1 MNMQNGILATALAVV
16 FSVGS
21 AGAQAPVNLTLS
33 GGNPGGLWSLLGAG
47 IDRAAKVAD
56 PASVV
61 TYQATG
67 GGFANIALLGQG
79 RTDLGLVHD
88 AEVLIALS
96 GEEPFRAPVTNMQAI
111 GYMYNWAPMHFFL
124 RRDIAEQYGITSLAD
139 IASSGAAIRI
149 GVNRPGNITANV
161 ALGMLE
167 AAGATVEVIEGNGGS
182 VVRAGANDQA
192 DLLRDGRIDMVTNG
206 VFVLHSSFR
215 AIDENNEVVLLTI
228 PADAAEV
235 ANTAFGTT
243 PFVIP
248 GGSYRF
254 QPDDIDTLA
263 LGAML
268 VTHEG
273 TDEEAIYTLT
283 MALIEHIDEVR
294 AVHSSMTALDRE
306 LFANQSILPF
316 HPGAERAL
324 REAGLLQ

>member
-1 MNMQNGILATALAVV
+1 MKLRFGLFALAITA
-16 FSVGS
+16 S
-21 AGAQAPVNLTLS
+21 AAAADTPVNLTLS

-47 IDRAAKVAD
+47 IDRAARMENAS
-56 PASVV
+56 SVV

-67 GGFANIALLGQG
+67 GGFANIALLSQR

-88 AEVLIALS
+88 AEVQIALA
-96 GEEPFRAPVTNMQAI
+96 GEEPFTAPVTNMRAI

-124 RRDIAEQYGITSLAD
+124 NRQIAEQYGITSLDD
-139 IASSGAAIRI
+139 IATSGAPLRI
-149 GVNRPGNITANV
+149 GINRPGNITANV
-161 ALGMLE
+161 ALGMME
-167 AAGATVEVIEGNGGS
+167 AAGATVALIEGNGGQI
-182 VVRAGANDQA
+182 VRAGANDQA

-228 PADAAEV
+228 PSEAAIAAAE
-235 ANTAFGTT
+235 TFGLTQ
-243 PFVIP
+243 FVIP

-254 QPDDIDTLA
+254 QPDNIDTLA

-268 VTHEG
+268 VTHED
-273 TDEEAIYTLT
+273 TSEEQIYELT
-283 MALIEHIDEVR
+283 RALISQIDEVR
-294 AVHSSMTALDRE
+294 AVHSSMAELDRA
-306 LFANQSILPF
+306 LFASQSLLPY

>member
-1 MNMQNGILATALAVV
+1 MKLLNGLFALALGAAV
-16 FSVGS
+16 
-21 AGAQAPVNLTLS
+21 AGGAAAQTTVNLTLS

-47 IDRAAKVAD
+47 IDRAAKGSD
-56 PASVV
+56 ASAVV

-67 GGFANIALLGQG
+67 GGFANIALLGQR

-88 AEVLIALS
+88 AEVQIALA
-96 GEEPFRAPVTNMQAI
+96 GQDPFPAPVTNMQAV

-124 RRDIAEQYGITSLAD
+124 NRAIAEQYGIDSLDD
-139 IASSGAAIRI
+139 IATSGAPLRI
-149 GVNRPGNITANV
+149 GINRPGNITANV
-161 ALGMLE
+161 ALGMLA
-167 AAGATVEVIEGNGGS
+167 AAGATVEVIEGNGGQI
-182 VVRAGANDQA
+182 VRAGANDQA

-228 PADAAEV
+228 PPEAQAAAAE
-235 ANTAFGTT
+235 AYGLT
-243 PFVIP
+243 PFVIN

-254 QPDDIDTLA
+254 QPDNVDTLA

-268 VTHEG
+268 VTHDG
-273 TDEEAIYTLT
+273 ADEAQIYALT
-283 MALIEHIDEVR
+283 RALIAHIDEVR
-294 AVHSSMTALDRE
+294 GVHSSMAALDRA
-306 LFANQSILPF
+306 LFASQSLLPF

>member
-1 MNMQNGILATALAVV
+1 MKMMYGIFAVALAV
-16 FSVGS
+16 S
-21 AGAQAPVNLTLS
+21 ASTAASEESVNLTLS

-47 IDRAAKVAD
+47 IDRATKVAD
-56 PASVV
+56 ASAVI

-67 GGFANIALLGQG
+67 GGFANIALLSQQ

-88 AEVLIALS
+88 AEVQIALA
-96 GEEPFRAPVTNMQAI
+96 GTEPFSAPVTNLRAI

-124 RRDIAEQYGITSLAD
+124 NRATAEQYGIDSLDD
-139 IASSGAAIRI
+139 IATSGAPLRI
-149 GVNRPGNITANV
+149 GINRPGNITADV

-167 AAGATVEVIEGNGGS
+167 AAGVTVEMIEANGGQI
-182 VVRAGANDQA
+182 VRAGANDQA
-192 DLLRDGRIDMVTNG
+192 DLLRDGRIDLVTNG

-215 AIDENNEVVLLTI
+215 AIDEGSEVVLLTI
-228 PADAAEV
+228 PAEAAASAAATYGIV
-235 ANTAFGTT
+235 

-254 QPDDIDTLA
+254 QPNDIDTLA

-268 VTHEG
+268 ATHEAA
-273 TDEEAIYTLT
+273 DEEAIYQLT
-283 MALIEHIDEVR
+283 RALIVNIDEVR
-294 AVHSSMTALDRE
+294 AVHASMSALDRD
-306 LFANQSILPF
+306 LFASQSLLPF

>member
-1 MNMQNGILATALAVV
+1 MKLRFGLFALALTA
-16 FSVGS
+16 SA
-21 AGAQAPVNLTLS
+21 AGAQTPVNLTLS

-47 IDRAAKVAD
+47 IDRAARMENSS
-56 PASVV
+56 SVV

-67 GGFANIALLGQG
+67 GGFANIALLSQS

-88 AEVLIALS
+88 AEVQIALA
-96 GEEPFRAPVTNMQAI
+96 GEEPFTAPVTNMRAI

-124 RRDIAEQYGITSLAD
+124 NRAVAEQYGIQSLED
-139 IASSGAAIRI
+139 IATSGAPLRI
-149 GVNRPGNITANV
+149 GINRPGNITANV
-161 ALGMLE
+161 ALGMME
-167 AAGATVEVIEGNGGS
+167 AAGASVTVIEGNGGQII
-182 VVRAGANDQA
+182 RAGANDQA

-228 PADAAEV
+228 PSEAA
-235 ANTAFGTT
+235 AAASATFGLT
-243 PFVIP
+243 PFVIN

-254 QPDDIDTLA
+254 QPENIDTLA

-268 VTHEG
+268 VTHES
-273 TDEEAIYTLT
+273 TSEEQIYELT
-283 MALIEHIDEVR
+283 RALLAQIDEVR
-294 AVHSSMTALDRE
+294 AVHSSMGALDRT
-306 LFANQSILPF
+306 LFASQDLMPY

>member
-1 MNMQNGILATALAVV
+1 MKLQNGIFAMALAM
-16 FSVGS
+16 SVGAAS
-21 AGAQAPVNLTLS
+21 AQTSVNLTLS

-47 IDRAAKVAD
+47 IDRAAKEAD
-56 PASVV
+56 AAAVI

-67 GGFANIALLGQG
+67 GGFANIALLSQG
-79 RTDLGLVHD
+79 RTDLALAHD
-88 AEVLIALS
+88 AEVQIALA
-96 GEEPFRAPVTNMQAI
+96 GDEPFRAPVTNMQAI

-124 RRDIAEQYGITSLAD
+124 RRDIAEEHGITSLAD
-139 IASSGAAIRI
+139 IASSGAALRI
-149 GVNRPGNITANV
+149 GINRPGNITANV
-161 ALGMLE
+161 AMGMLE
-167 AAGATVEVIEGNGGS
+167 AAGATQELIEANGGQI
-182 VVRAGANDQA
+182 VRAGANDQA

-215 AIDENNEVVLLTI
+215 AIDEGNEVVLLTI
-228 PADAAEV
+228 PQDAAAA

-263 LGAML
+263 LGAVL

-273 TDEEAIYTLT
+273 TDEEAIYQLT
-283 MALIEHIDEVR
+283 AALIAHIDEVR
-294 AVHSSMTALDRE
+294 AVHSSMQALDRD
-306 LFANQSILPF
+306 LFASQTLLPF

-324 REAGLLQ
+324 REAGLLP